1 MNKSPQ
7 ETDAFIRK
15 NLGLVHS
22 CANRF
27 RGRGIEYDDL
37 YGAGCVGLVKAAAGF
52 VESRGLCFSTY
63 AVPVILGEIR
73 RLFRDGG
80 AVKVS
85 RGLKELSL
93 KAARER
99 ERFAKRHFRE
109 PALSELAALLE
120 ADEEQVSQALAVSVP
135 PVSLTAE
142 DADGGEFD
150 VAQDGEDEQL
160 CDRLSLQAA
169 LETLPER
176 DRALISL
183 RYYAGKTQSQTAA
196 ALNMTQVQ
204 VSRREKKILAL
215 LRENLL
221 SE

>member
-1 MNKSPQ
+1 MTGVQ
-7 ETDAFIRK
+7 T
-15 NLGLVHS
+15 
-22 CANRF
+22 CALP
-27 RGRGIEYDDL
+27 IW
-37 YGAGCVGLVKAAAGF
+37 
-52 VESRGLCFSTY
+52 
-63 AVPVILGEIR
+63 
-73 RLFRDGG
+73 LFRDGG

-99 ERFAKRHFRE
+99 ERFAKQHFRE

>member
-1 MNKSPQ
+1 M
-7 ETDAFIRK
+7 
-15 NLGLVHS
+15 
-22 CANRF
+22 
-27 RGRGIEYDDL
+27 
-37 YGAGCVGLVKAAAGF
+37 
-52 VESRGLCFSTY
+52 
-63 AVPVILGEIR
+63 
-73 RLFRDGG
+73 
-80 AVKVS
+80 
-85 RGLKELSL
+85 
-93 KAARER
+93 
-99 ERFAKRHFRE
+99 
-109 PALSELAALLE
+109 
-120 ADEEQVSQALAVSVP
+120 
-135 PVSLTAE
+135 TAE